1 MLFNID
7 EIQVKTVWHKQMFDA
22 CKSRLSDEEY
32 RLMVTELNHI
42 IQTKIDN
49 NEKIA
54 VSTFIPGSNWAGTV
68 WNPIY
73 TKSCGHD
80 EEQSALFFG
89 LLVCQ
94 IMIDRDEKWYFIKQ
108 ENVAK
113 GMIYFMSNKAS

>member
-1 MLFNID
+1 
-7 EIQVKTVWHKQMFDA
+7 
-22 CKSRLSDEEY
+22 
-32 RLMVTELNHI
+32 MVTELNYI
-42 IQTKIDN
+42 IQRKIDN

-54 VSTFIPGSNWAGTV
+54 VSTFIPGSDWSGTV

-80 EEQSALFFG
+80 EEQAALFFG

-108 ENVAK
+108 ENIAK
-113 GMIYFMSNKAS
+113 GMIYFMSNRD